1 MRKLTYFVG
10 TTIDGFIAA
19 PDGDFDFFAPCL
31 TGDYLPQL
39 AAEYPETLPT
49 MGRAAFGVADA
60 PNSRFD
66 TVLMGR
72 GTYGPGLAVG
82 LDNPYAH
89 LRQVVFS
96 RSLTAGQDQAVE
108 ITAEDPAV
116 VVRKLKQ
123 EDGLGIW
130 LCGGADLAGQLLP
143 EIDELIIK
151 QYPIVVRRHPA
162 VPRRLLAA
170 RLPAHGQPRRRE
182 RQPHHDLREGRRS
195 VSRSGRSARVRRI
208 LLDGPARTG

>member
-151 QYPIVVRRHPA
+151 QYPIVAGGGIPLFRA
-162 VPRRLLAA
+162 DFSPRAFRLTDSRVVANGNLITTYAKAA
-170 RLPAHGQPRRRE
+170 AQ
-182 RQPHHDLREGRRS
+182 
-195 VSRSGRSARVRRI
+195 
-208 LLDGPARTG
+208 